1 MVEKYRFA
9 LMREKILSRE
19 ISVLAEEDGN
29 LRKAISNIKWIR
41 NRVNRWNDLNS
52 FRKQPKVEIGSVP
65 GEVVDAP
72 MCGVKNE
79 KFPNSQ
85 RPISDGY

>member
-1 MVEKYRFA
+1 MQEFQFCWSDKVEATVEKYRFA

-19 ISVLAEEDGN
+19 ISVLAGENGN

-72 MCGVKNE
+72 LW
-79 KFPNSQ
+79 
-85 RPISDGY
+85 R